1 MESRRE
7 RNSILRETTATGMFV
22 LAARGFTLLEVM
34 ITLTILS
41 MMLVII
47 FGAFRLGLSAWQR
60 GDSTK
65 EEYQRFRTASDLM
78 LRQVKSMVPLKIK
91 TEKAEGDYLAFE
103 GKRRSLKFVSALPVK
118 SRKLEGLVYAMYEFK
133 DGGSEGGRLVL
144 YEERALNK
152 DFFEVG
158 PKEDSGVTLLEEVS
172 EVRFEYCRP
181 ADPDKSQE
189 EKWEEEWNA
198 KEEKAL
204 PKAVRVSITYKNE
217 KREKEE
223 APMTLL
229 ASIPAHQFEEIR
241 TRAPGLGRRAV
252 RQGIK

>member
-1 MESRRE
+1 M
-7 RNSILRETTATGMFV
+7 LRKTTATGKSV

-34 ITLTILS
+34 ITLTILG
-41 MMLVII
+41 MMLVIL
-47 FGAFRLGLSAWQR
+47 FSAFRLGLSAWQR
-60 GDSTK
+60 GDSTR
-65 EEYQRFRTASDLM
+65 EEYQRFRTASELM
-78 LRQVKSMVPLKIK
+78 LRQVKSMVPIKIK

-103 GKRRSLKFVSALPVK
+103 GKPRSLKFVSTLPVK

-133 DGGSEGGRLVL
+133 EGGSEGGRLVL

-158 PKEDSGVTLLEEVS
+158 PKEDSGVTLLEEVT

-181 ADPDKSQE
+181 ADPDKNQE

-217 KREKEE
+217 KKEKEE

-252 RQGIK
+252 RQGIR

>member
-65 EEYQRFRTASDLM
+65 EEYQRFRTASELM
-78 LRQVKSMVPLKIK
+78 LRQIKSMVPLKIK

-103 GKRRSLKFVSALPVK
+103 GKLRTLKFISALPIK
-118 SRKLEGLVYAMYEFK
+118 SRKPEGLVYAMYEFK
-133 DGGSEGGRLVL
+133 EDGDGGRIVL
-144 YEERALNK
+144 YEEKALNK

-158 PKEDSGVTLLEEVS
+158 PKEDSGVSLMEGVS

-181 ADPDKSQE
+181 ADPEKNQE

-217 KREKEE
+217 KKEKEE

-229 ASIPAHQFEEIR
+229 ASIPAHQFEDIR
-241 TRAPGLGRRAV
+241 TRAPGLGRRAI